1 MLSFQHSTP
10 MATEHEVRIDN
21 LRPSGSA
28 VETNSL
34 PCSVPEDEEHR
45 LNQGSSERRGLPGWA
60 LNVLVGLGG
69 VLTVVWN
76 VLLVYAL
83 VRAVIWL
90 FT

>member
-10 MATEHEVRIDN
+10 MAAEHEVRIDN

-34 PCSVPEDEEHR
+34 PCSVPEGEEHR

-69 VLTVVWN
+69 VLTLAWN
-76 VLLVYAL
+76 ALLVHTL
-83 VRAVIWL
+83 IRAVTWL

>member
-1 MLSFQHSTP
+1 
-10 MATEHEVRIDN
+10 MAAEHEVHIDN
-21 LRPSGSA
+21 LGRADPA
-28 VETNSL
+28 AEANSL

-69 VLTVVWN
+69 VLTLAWN
-76 VLLVYAL
+76 ALLVHTL
-83 VRAVIWL
+83 IRAVTWL